1 MFDWIVKTVAD
12 ASGVTSQLRVA
23 EWARLNQTNA
33 FDMGPKNYQRCL
45 YDLGLGG
52 KWGGGGFSLVKL
64 FVGHQ
69 YFGEPAPTE
78 IVPV

>member
-12 ASGVTSQLRVA
+12 ASGVTSQIKVA
-23 EWARLNQTNA
+23 ERARLNQTNA

-52 KWGGGGFSLVKL
+52 KYHELEYNENGSLKY
-64 FVGHQ
+64 Q
-69 YFGEPAPTE
+69 
-78 IVPV
+78 

>member
-1 MFDWIVKTVAD
+1 MLDWIVKTVAD

-45 YDLGLGG
+45 YDLGLDG
-52 KWGGGGFSLVKL
+52 KYHELEYNENGTLKY
-64 FVGHQ
+64 Q
-69 YFGEPAPTE
+69 
-78 IVPV
+78 